1 MKHFLFIL
9 FFFLIYTPNLKAG
22 TKIEPDFVFGNTSYF
37 NLNVGETINF
47 HDNEVKLLQ
56 LKNHYNQLK
65 IGNDTVWLKVSRRT
79 LPIIVSGMR
88 IFVADNKNV
97 KALKK
102 DSGVHGLLIKDVLLC
117 LSNITEKLLN
127 PNKYF
132 FPISFNDG
140 FLWSAE
146 EDSHMFSYDK
156 RTGKEH
162 WLHSGIDIDLHDARG
177 KEKHWIVAVENSTVI
192 WVEDK
197 NLDEA
202 NKEACVLMESES
214 QPGIY
219 YVYNHLYNKKIAVK
233 KGDILVRGE
242 PIGTI
247 WGDELWGHLNF
258 SVIISD
264 TIPDYES
271 KDFNTINIFPQL
283 YELYFKQTYSFS
295 RIYTKG
301 KITFGQHCYL
311 NGNKKNVIAFEDY
324 TGKGWKLYNWN
335 TADRVD
341 FISKGIEGNAR
352 LNKKMFMGEKASCT
366 NPDNWYDYEINVRNG
381 VYRIR
386 AKVGDYFLQSWQK
399 VEFEG
404 VHAAT
409 YSLKSGDLKWTSEKV
424 VRVRDGKLTV
434 RIFVD
439 EKKNTIA
446 GLSEIVFQQAY

>member
-1 MKHFLFIL
+1 MKHFLYII
-9 FFFLIYTPNLKAG
+9 FFFLIYTPNLKASAQ
-22 TKIEPDFVFGNTSYF
+22 TVPDFIFGNASYF
-37 NLNVGETINF
+37 NLYVGETISFN
-47 HDNEVKLLQ
+47 DNEVKLLR

-79 LPIIVSGMR
+79 LPIIVSSMR

-97 KALKK
+97 KALEN
-102 DSGVHGLLIKDVLLC
+102 DSEVHGLLKKDVLLC
-117 LSNITEKLLN
+117 LSNVTEKLLN
-127 PNKYF
+127 LSNYYF
-132 FPISFNDG
+132 PVSFNDG

-146 EDSHMFSYDK
+146 EDSYMFSYHNNTDK
-156 RTGKEH
+156 NH
-162 WLHSGIDIDLHDARG
+162 QLYSGIDIDLHDARG
-177 KEKHWIVAVENSTVI
+177 KEKHWIVAIENSRVV
-192 WVEDK
+192 WVQDE
-197 NLDEA
+197 NLDDA
-202 NKEACVLMESES
+202 NKEACVLLESES
-214 QPGIY
+214 QAGIY
-219 YVYNHLYNKKIAVK
+219 YVYNHLYNKNIAVK
-233 KGDILVRGE
+233 KGDVLVRGE

-258 SVIISD
+258 SVIKSD

-271 KDFNTINIFPQL
+271 KDFNTVNIFPQL
-283 YELYFKQTYSFS
+283 YELYFKQTYSFN
-295 RIYTKG
+295 RNYTKG
-301 KITFGQHCYL
+301 KITFGQHRYL
-311 NGNKKNVIAFEDY
+311 NGNVKNVIAFEDY

-341 FISKGIEGNAR
+341 FVSKGIVGNAR
-352 LNKKMFMGEKASCT
+352 LNKKLFLGEKVSCT

-386 AKVGDYFLQSWQK
+386 AKMGDYFLQSWQK

-409 YSLKSGDLKWTSEKV
+409 YSLKPGDLKWTSEKV
-424 VRVRDGKLTV
+424 VRVKDGKLTV

-446 GLSEIVFQQAY
+446 GLSEIVFQQVY